1 MKKTLLIVSLLF
13 LSVVFSQQEKTDKPN
28 PMKGIKTKTESIYNF
43 EEEFGEFKE
52 ILKGK
57 TLQIDSSG

>member
-1 MKKTLLIVSLLF
+1 
-13 LSVVFSQQEKTDKPN
+13 
-28 PMKGIKTKTESIYNF
+28 MKGIKTKTESIYNF

-57 TLQIDSSG
+57 TIQID